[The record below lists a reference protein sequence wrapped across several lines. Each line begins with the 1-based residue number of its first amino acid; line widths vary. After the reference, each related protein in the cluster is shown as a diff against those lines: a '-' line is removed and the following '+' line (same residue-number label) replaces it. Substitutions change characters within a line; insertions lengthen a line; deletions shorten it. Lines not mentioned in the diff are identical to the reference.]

1 MAEQIQASLAVIDD
15 QGEIVYRENWPKEAV
30 VNWESLLNVVEKI
43 NMNGEL
49 PVTTSDGMKIT
60 HWRLPNS
67 EETVLFVGRQTVT
80 NLTCERVAETLQTAL
95 NLWGGQ
101 NQDDQNLIRAI
112 IQGQIVRAAK
122 LGRQYRFEP
131 KNTQAAL
138 IVSCPNDVNKAKMK
152 KWVDQLTE
160 QYTDQLIS
168 DWYND
173 QLIVLLEK
181 TPSYQNWQ
189 NWETDFKKDDH
200 QLAAQCVVVEAALV
214 DGVGGIQRLY
224 QLVSQYL
231 PAART
236 ILPYRLFLN
245 QADLEFARGCQ
256 RELQEEGTEVIR
268 WQKRLDSMQHNL
280 VETLMAFLLDTPQNI
295 EQAGDLLYVHRN
307 TIKYRLNKISNRFG
321 FVPGVMPESF
331 ELYQALGVHRLLR
344 GNDDPGELGE

>member
-1 MAEQIQASLAVIDD
+1 M
-15 QGEIVYRENWPKEAV
+15 
-30 VNWESLLNVVEKI
+30 
-43 NMNGEL
+43 
-49 PVTTSDGMKIT
+49 
-60 HWRLPNS
+60 
-67 EETVLFVGRQTVT
+67 
-80 NLTCERVAETLQTAL
+80 
-95 NLWGGQ
+95 
-101 NQDDQNLIRAI
+101 
-112 IQGQIVRAAK
+112 
-122 LGRQYRFEP
+122 
-131 KNTQAAL
+131 
-138 IVSCPNDVNKAKMK
+138 
-152 KWVDQLTE
+152 
-160 QYTDQLIS
+160 
-168 DWYND
+168 
-173 QLIVLLEK
+173 IVLLEK